1 MLRKEYWVSLLA
13 VCCLFIAFAGCQK
26 KDNAD
31 EGPEGATKVETGPS
45 AQVNLGD
52 TPSPMTPDDL
62 FAIKSPPLPTD
73 TELNALG
80 PIREENRELLQFMP
94 DNPSQ
99 FAIIYPAKTIQAP
112 YLSDYQD
119 VAEVVVSQIFA
130 DFNHYFP
137 TAQQIPFSNIKRT
150 AFSFCP
156 MKQQP
161 TVDPVS
167 GMYTQQSPNEM
178 PTVVCF
184 LELNEPVDDLLL
196 LSMFNPYGEVVTETL
211 KPVTVNGMKA
221 YDMVP
226 PTTENPRMERLV
238 FVNPTTVVFAS
249 GNLSDVTK
257 VFDSEPAQGAIPS
270 RILRTDMQSGDL
282 ISLYSTEGVTIG
294 FINMSSPYVMGRSIL
309 MQFQNPQMREVTE
322 QDALN
327 FARKIKNMT
336 IRLNLQTPE
345 SDNILQSDMEL
356 LSQTNVE
363 PLKKAI
369 EAPISNLTNELS
381 LRVAQI
387 QSQAASLSAEQQVM
401 LQENLRTISFLIATL
416 DELKVATSGSRL
428 TLTLTKNA
436 GFDLAFRDI
445 LSPVFTQLRKAKA
458 AQVDIESMRWISL
471 GVGNYLQANRDR
483 YPNYAT
489 FSENGTPLLSWRVAI
504 LPYIGELELYNQF
517 HLNEPWDSEHNR
529 TLIAKIPKGFVD
541 PTGQAPAGTTLFR
554 MIGGPGSL
562 LSQFP
567 NGFSTSDLKYSQR
580 TLYMVTVRP
589 EQAVEWT
596 RPEFIPYEPE
606 TFGQI
611 VKEVFALMFCTGN
624 VDAVPYNELV
634 ATGELPYWISGT
646 VSPRVAEQLQ
656 ARQAMEQYQQQILQI
671 QQQQNPGMTTQ
682 PLPENP
688 MSTGVPQMQAP
699 VQPPIQPMPPMS
711 QPPIQPQ

>member
-1 MLRKEYWVSLLA
+1 MLRKKYWVSLLA
-13 VCCLFIAFAGCQK
+13 VCCLFFVFAGCQN
-26 KDNAD
+26 KDDAD
-31 EGPEGATKVETGPS
+31 EVTEGAAKVETGPS
-45 AQVNLGD
+45 AQPMAGD
-52 TPSPMTPDDL
+52 TTLLISPDDL
-62 FAIKSPPLPTD
+62 FATKAPPLPTEA
-73 TELNALG
+73 ELNALG

-99 FAIIYPAKTIQAP
+99 FAIIYPSKTIRTP
-112 YLSDYQD
+112 YLSEYQD

-150 AFSFCP
+150 AFSVCP

-161 TVDPVS
+161 KVDPVS
-167 GMYTQQSPNEM
+167 GMYMQQSPDEM
-178 PTVVCF
+178 PMAVCY

-196 LSMFNPYGEVVTETL
+196 LSIFNPYGEVVTETL

-226 PTTENPRMERLV
+226 PTAENPRIERLV

-270 RILRTDMQSGDL
+270 RVLRTDMQNGDL

-294 FINMSSPYVMGRSIL
+294 FISMSAPYAMGRSIL
-309 MQFQNPQMREVTE
+309 MQFQGPQTQGFTE

-345 SDNILQSDMEL
+345 SDNILQTDIEL

-363 PLKKAI
+363 PLKKAM
-369 EAPISNLTNELS
+369 EAPVSNLTNELS
-381 LRVAQI
+381 LRVAQV
-387 QSQAASLSAEQQVM
+387 QSQAATLPAEQQTV
-401 LQENLRTISFLIATL
+401 LQEGLKTISFLIATL
-416 DELKVATSGSRL
+416 DELKVAASGSKL

-471 GVGNYLQANRDR
+471 GVGNYLQANGRR

-489 FSENGTPLLSWRVAI
+489 FDENGTPLLSWRVAI
-504 LPYIGELELYNQF
+504 LPYLGELELYNQF

-529 TLIAKIPKGFVD
+529 TLIAKIPKGFAD

-554 MIGGPGSL
+554 MIGGPGSF

-567 NGFSTSDLKYSQR
+567 NGFSVTDLKYPQR

-596 RPEFIPYEPE
+596 RPEFLAYEPE
-606 TFGQI
+606 TFGRI
-611 VKEVFALMFCTGN
+611 VKEMFALMFCTGD
-624 VDAVPYNELV
+624 VDAVPYNEL
-634 ATGELPYWISGT
+634 AAMGELPYWISGT
-646 VSPRVAEQLQ
+646 ISPQAAEQLQ
-656 ARQAMEQYQQQILQI
+656 ARQAVEQYQQQMRQM
-671 QQQQNPGMTTQ
+671 QQQQNPGMTPQ

-688 MSTGVPQMQAP
+688 MSTGAPQMQMP
-699 VQPPIQPMPPMS
+699 MQPPVQPMPP
-711 QPPIQPQ
+711 Q